1 VSQADAMSL
10 YYVDLVAINSK
21 REELR
26 TEPVRVLVDTGAE
39 CSWLPAPVLA
49 KIGIQPRRKRAFRSA
64 EGRIMVRDVGYCILA
79 AEGFETNDEI
89 VFAQPGDM
97 LLLGVRTLE
106 GFCVTVDPVG
116 HRLTERPSIV
126 AGNVSGGRRAAELVR
141 QHPSPLRQHPKGP
154 IAVFP

>member
-1 VSQADAMSL
+1 MSEYDSMSL
-10 YYVDLVAINSK
+10 YYVDLVASNPK

-39 CSWLPAPVLA
+39 NSWLPATMLA
-49 KIGIQPRRKRAFRSA
+49 RIGVHPRHRKAFRSA
-64 EGRIMVRDVGYCILA
+64 EGRIMVRDVGYCILS

-106 GFCVTVDPVG
+106 GFCVTVDPVE
-116 HRLTERPSIV
+116 HRLIGRPSIV
-126 AGNVSGGRRAAELVR
+126 AANVLDERRVA
-141 QHPSPLRQHPKGP
+141 
-154 IAVFP
+154 